1 MPELS
6 CYISRRARESIAH
19 QSIDERFENVKSKS
33 NNFWRHTNIL
43 TKLPNIIPTNT
54 RQDLDAQWRQLLLTN
69 ETVDMVTVSNGEI
82 FSTTEFW
89 VKVGKIEEFSLISTL
104 AFKLLPLP
112 VSNVACERVFSK
124 VNLLKTDERNRFT
137 VPRIAAHISAK
148 EGLCDSDHKN
158 CTNFQPTK
166 N

>member
-1 MPELS
+1 
-6 CYISRRARESIAH
+6 
-19 QSIDERFENVKSKS
+19 
-33 NNFWRHTNIL
+33 
-43 TKLPNIIPTNT
+43 
-54 RQDLDAQWRQLLLTN
+54 
-69 ETVDMVTVSNGEI
+69 MVTVSNDEI

-112 VSNVACERVFSK
+112 VSNVACERIFSK
-124 VNLLKTDERNRFT
+124 VNFLKTNERNRFT